1 MGMGWYNKIKANPEK
16 KTFLFVDVFTYCFLM
31 RCSVRVT
38 LSFSIL
44 KSKLFSFRCFSL
56 MIIEYKRLAKHD
68 ALNLGEYIKMKL
80 VTIQNKLQK
89 ERIIRRL
96 YDSK

>member
-1 MGMGWYNKIKANPEK
+1 
-16 KTFLFVDVFTYCFLM
+16 
-31 RCSVRVT
+31 
-38 LSFSIL
+38 
-44 KSKLFSFRCFSL
+44 